1 MDNLVVSMLF
11 IYGSTTIAS
20 LTSNRLYYIP
30 KYKKAFEESKR
41 KLKYKELSTG
51 PRIAMNREEESVKTN
66 LLVSRFMSIVP
77 IYQIIHTVNNINK
90 PLEEYIHDFDED
102 IRIINEEEI
111 VARHGFL
118 EEIKKSKCLPEDIE
132 EKLKDEEYL
141 PSETEYRKVLMLN
154 MNGNQCEK

>member
-30 KYKKAFEESKR
+30 KYKKA
-41 KLKYKELSTG
+41 LSTG
-51 PRIAMNREEESVKTN
+51 PRIAMNREEESVKRN
-66 LLVSRFMSIVP
+66 LFVSRIMSIIP